1 MAPDKNIGSDYTSG
15 VDSLTFG
22 AAEES
27 PPLLG
32 GVLLRRYRA
41 VAPIL
46 LGESDVES
54 RASGSVPSAP
64 PCGNLSGEPRELD
77 MDPRLKTDP
86 DLSKTIHLPSKEPS
100 AMP

>member
-1 MAPDKNIGSDYTSG
+1 MTPDKNIQVITHPVSIRLFLGPKK
-15 VDSLTFG
+15 
-22 AAEES
+22 A

-32 GVLLRRYRA
+32 GVLLRRYQA
-41 VAPIL
+41 VAPFL
-46 LGESDVES
+46 LGEGDVEG

-64 PCGNLSGEPRELD
+64 PCGELFGEPRELD

-86 DLSKTIHLPSKEPS
+86 DLSKTIHLPSKEQS